1 MGNIDIKTLL
11 EGNTIFEEFKGTIT
25 EQFVLQQM
33 LYTKNFDIFY
43 WSDERSN
50 AEIDFLIQH
59 KGNAIPV
66 KVKAEENLQAKNL
79 KVFCQKYNPEISI
92 RISMS
97 DFHKQT
103 NISLLKT
110 MVY

>member
-66 KVKAEENLQAKNL
+66 KVKAEENLQAKSL

-97 DFHKQT
+97 DFRKQT